1 MIRIAIDG
9 PGGAGKSSV
18 AKLVAKE
25 LGIIYVDT
33 GALYRS
39 IGLYMLE
46 NGISIEDTA
55 SVVAALPRIDIRLR
69 FTDRQILLLNGT
81 DVGDRIRTPEVSMA
95 ASAVSAIPEVR
106 TFLLDTQRKIAKKN
120 SVIMDGRDI
129 GTVILP
135 NADLKIFLFASPEA
149 RAMRRYKELCAKG
162 VETTYEDVLAD
173 MNLRDKNDSTRNVSP
188 CVPAEDAF
196 LLDNSELTLEGTAER
211 ICSLLSMA
219 LETKKTRKVYMR
231 THRWFASLL
240 RFFFHVRVNGR
251 ENIPE
256 KGGLLVCSN
265 HIGARDIVLIG
276 ASFPRHIRCLA
287 KKELFSVPLIGH
299 IARSL
304 GAISLNREG
313 SDVGAIRKAVELA
326 RAGEAV
332 MIFPQGHR
340 YPGVSPADTQPK
352 NGAALIARHAECS
365 VLPVC
370 IKTKKCKYALFR
382 RVEIIFGKPIPFE
395 ELCFEKDAGNHYREA
410 SDQIFGHIL
419 ALGDYRPAALEAGQ
433 KDA

>member
-39 IGLYMLE
+39 IGLYMLD
-46 NGISIEDTA
+46 NGIAIEDTA
-55 SVVAALPRIDIRLR
+55 AVIAALPHLDIRLR

-106 TFLLDTQRKIAKKN
+106 TFLLDTQRRIAKKN

-135 NADLKIFLFASPEA
+135 DADLKVFLFASPEA

-162 VETTYEDVLAD
+162 IETTLEEVLD
-173 MNLRDKNDSTRNVSP
+173 EMNRRDKNDSTRNVAP
-188 CVPAEDAF
+188 CVPAADAVM
-196 LLDNSELTLEGTAER
+196 LDNSDMTLEETAKR
-211 ICSLLSMA
+211 IRTLLSMT
-219 LETKKTRKVYMR
+219 LETKKTRRTYMR
-231 THRWFASLL
+231 YYRLLAPFL
-240 RFFFHVRVNGR
+240 RFFFRVHVSGK
-251 ENIPE
+251 ENIPKE
-256 KGGLLVCSN
+256 GSLLVCSN
-265 HIGARDIVLIG
+265 HIGARDVVLIG
-276 ASFPRHIRCLA
+276 ASCPRQLRFIA
-287 KKELFSVPLIGH
+287 KKELFSVPVVGAI
-299 IARSL
+299 IRAL
-304 GAISLNREG
+304 GAIRLDRG
-313 SDVGAIRKAVELA
+313 GADVGAIRKSVELV
-326 RAGEAV
+326 RSGEAV

-340 YPGVSPADTQPK
+340 HPGVNPADTQPK
-352 NGAALIARHAECS
+352 NGAALITHHAQCS

-370 IKTKKCKYALFR
+370 IKTKKFKYAPFR
-382 RVEIIFGKPIPFE
+382 RVDVIFGKPIPYEAFSFE
-395 ELCFEKDAGNHYREA
+395 NEEGSRYREA
-410 SDQIFGHIL
+410 SEQIFGHIL
-419 ALGDYRPAALEAGQ
+419 ALGDLQPAAIAEKSEA
-433 KDA
+433 